1 MDGWRG
7 SWKRRRENRSCG
19 RDKDSSIPLEF
30 PSKGKDFQFSPPSL
44 PIWKAEMKLNF
55 AGEER
60 EREEG
65 NRKEEEGRRK
75 RDGGGVGRWLD
86 APFPG

>member
-1 MDGWRG
+1 MPLFFDP
-7 SWKRRRENRSCG
+7 EF
-19 RDKDSSIPLEF
+19 LEF

-60 EREEG
+60 ERE
-65 NRKEEEGRRK
+65 RREEGREMEE
-75 RDGGGVGRWLD
+75 GRSV
-86 APFPG
+86 AAG

>member
-1 MDGWRG
+1 MPLFFDP
-7 SWKRRRENRSCG
+7 EF
-19 RDKDSSIPLEF
+19 LEF

-65 NRKEEEGRRK
+65 RRK
-75 RDGGGVGRWLD
+75 RDGGGSVGGRWLD
-86 APFPG
+86 AGAPFPG

>member
-1 MDGWRG
+1 MFFDP
-7 SWKRRRENRSCG
+7 EF
-19 RDKDSSIPLEF
+19 LEF

-60 EREEG
+60 ERE
-65 NRKEEEGRRK
+65 RREEGREMEE
-75 RDGGGVGRWLD
+75 GRSV
-86 APFPG
+86 AAG